1 MRFTTCISTLSV
13 LVIPLLSLG
22 CQSSAPTTATMS
34 LGAPGLNQSLVLPG
48 AQLVEAWP
56 SEAADRLNH
65 RRDAVLGADRLPY
78 APAVNAA
85 SVRVWDQQWILN
97 GRSMDT
103 YVRTTRSLQSQE
115 LP

>member
-1 MRFTTCISTLSV
+1 MRFTT
-13 LVIPLLSLG
+13 VILALLSLAVSLAGVG
-22 CQSSAPTTATMS
+22 CQSSSSRSVVAKHTPAR
-34 LGAPGLNQSLVLPG
+34 LNESLVLPG
-48 AQLVEAWP
+48 ARLVKAWP

-65 RRDAVLGADRLPY
+65 RRNAVLGADRLPY
-78 APAVNAA
+78 APAINSA

-103 YVRTTRSLQSQE
+103 YVRTTRSLQSQD

>member
-1 MRFTTCISTLSV
+1 MRFTTCISTLPF
-13 LVIPLLSLG
+13 LVISLLCAG
-22 CQSSAPTTATMS
+22 CQSSAPSAGAARHMS
-34 LGAPGLNQSLVLPG
+34 SGLNQSLVLPG
-48 AQLVEAWP
+48 AELVRAWP

>member
-1 MRFTTCISTLSV
+1 MRFTICIPIV
-13 LVIPLLSLG
+13 LLLAASLICGG
-22 CQSSAPTTATMS
+22 CQSSAPRSTASHHSMS
-34 LGAPGLNQSLVLPG
+34 RLNESLVLPG
-48 AQLVEAWP
+48 ASLVKAWP

-65 RRDAVLGADRLPY
+65 RRNAVLGADRLPY

>member
-1 MRFTTCISTLSV
+1 MRFTICIPILLLMTASLTCV
-13 LVIPLLSLG
+13 G
-22 CQSSAPTTATMS
+22 CQSSTQKS
-34 LGAPGLNQSLVLPG
+34 KSFQHSISGLNETLVLPG
-48 AQLVEAWP
+48 SGLVKAWP
-56 SEAADRLNH
+56 SEAAARLNH
-65 RRDAVLGADRLPY
+65 RRNAVLGADRLPY